1 MPWREAMQL
10 FSADKKDRLDSW
22 SRAGMSR
29 LVSRFPSTL
38 SLFRQCSCV
47 RPTET
52 ASDDRRRN
60 NDGAVLQHVWF
71 LIVKRRLW
79 LTVQRADVVVVQGQ
93 FFQLQAVV
101 KTLDFRDLVV
111 VEGGPAQVRQL
122 TQIDQLGN
130 PLVVKVQGGDL
141 FKIW

>member
-1 MPWREAMQL
+1 M
-10 FSADKKDRLDSW
+10 
-22 SRAGMSR
+22 
-29 LVSRFPSTL
+29 
-38 SLFRQCSCV
+38 
-47 RPTET
+47 
-52 ASDDRRRN
+52 
-60 NDGAVLQHVWF
+60 
-71 LIVKRRLW
+71 W

-141 FKIW
+141 FKI